1 MDSADQNA
9 AEEIKNASETLPR
22 SITTGVAVNGILGF
36 VMVVTLCFTVNDVN
50 AVIATPTGYPFIQVF
65 FNTTQSYTA
74 TNVMTT
80 IIIAVLIS
88 GVISVIATSSRQLWS
103 FARDGG
109 LPFSSTIAI
118 VSGEF
123 ISPLSPLPHSPAL
136 ANTLAQVKPGWNIPL
151 NAVCIT
157 VVITIILSLI
167 NIGSTVALLAI
178 TTLSTSALLCSYTVS
193 ISCVLLKRIRG
204 QPLPPHRWSL
214 GRFGMAI
221 NIAALC
227 FLCPLFVFVFFP
239 LTTPVVPSTMNW
251 SSLMFGGMILFA
263 TVYYLIYGRKQYTP
277 PVFLVKREE

>member
-1 MDSADQNA
+1 
-9 AEEIKNASETLPR
+9 
-22 SITTGVAVNGILGF
+22 V
-36 VMVVTLCFTVNDVN
+36 
-50 AVIATPTGYPFIQVF
+50 
-65 FNTTQSYTA
+65 
-74 TNVMTT
+74 
-80 IIIAVLIS
+80 
-88 GVISVIATSSRQLWS
+88 
-103 FARDGG
+103 
-109 LPFSSTIAI
+109 
-118 VSGEF
+118 GEF
-123 ISPLSPLPHSPAL
+123 ISPLCPSPAL

-157 VVITIILSLI
+157 VVVTIILSLI

-204 QPLPPHRWSL
+204 QPLPSRRWSL